1 VQCNI
6 HGGAAQVASD
16 TEAEPINPIGAMT
29 MYVTPEQVTANSKAS
44 VEAMLALANSNF
56 AVVEKLA
63 ALNFNATKSAFEDS
77 MSHAKALLN
86 AKDVQEFVNLNV
98 AAAQPSLEKL
108 IAYSRSVYELSTQ
121 QQAEITRLFESQAGE
136 FNRSFVGM
144 LDKYAKNAPAGS
156 DVAIAAVKSALAA
169 ANSAY
174 DSFAKVTKQASEIAE
189 ANMAAAT
196 AAVTKDGK
204 KKAA

>member
-1 VQCNI
+1 
-6 HGGAAQVASD
+6 
-16 TEAEPINPIGAMT
+16 
-29 MYVTPEQVTANSKAS
+29 MYVTPEQVTANGKAS
-44 VEAMLALANSNF
+44 VEALLALANSNF
-56 AVVEKLA
+56 AAIEKLA
-63 ALNFNATKSAFEDS
+63 ALNFNATKSVFEDS

-86 AKDVQEFVNLNV
+86 AKDVQELVNLNV
-98 AAAQPSLEKL
+98 AAAQPSLEKF

-121 QQAEITRLFESQAGE
+121 QQGEITRLMETHAGE
-136 FNRSFVGM
+136 FNRSFAAL

-156 DVAIAAVKSALAA
+156 DVAVAAVKSALAA

-174 DSFAKVTKQASEIAE
+174 DSFAKVAKQASEIAE

>member
-1 VQCNI
+1 
-6 HGGAAQVASD
+6 
-16 TEAEPINPIGAMT
+16 

-44 VEAMLALANSNF
+44 VEALLAIANSNF
-56 AVVEKLA
+56 AAIEKLA
-63 ALNFNATKSAFEDS
+63 ALNFNATKSVFEDS

-86 AKDVQEFVNLNV
+86 AKDVQELVNLNV
-98 AAAQPSLEKL
+98 AAAQPSLEKF

-121 QQAEITRLFESQAGE
+121 QQGEFTRLCETQAGE
-136 FNRSFVGM
+136 FNRSLVGL

-174 DSFAKVTKQASEIAE
+174 DSFAKVTKQATEIAE
-189 ANMAAAT
+189 ANIAAAT
-196 AAVTKDGK
+196 SAVTKDGK

>member
-1 VQCNI
+1 
-6 HGGAAQVASD
+6 
-16 TEAEPINPIGAMT
+16 

-44 VEAMLALANSNF
+44 VEALLALANSNF
-56 AVVEKLA
+56 AVVEKFA

-77 MSHAKALLN
+77 ISHAKALLN

-98 AAAQPSLEKL
+98 AAAQPSLEKF
-108 IAYSRSVYELSTQ
+108 ISYSRSVYELSTQ
-121 QQAEITRLFESQAGE
+121 QQGEMTRLFEAQAGE
-136 FNRSFVGM
+136 FNRNLVGL

-156 DVAIAAVKSALAA
+156 DVAVAAVKSALAA

-174 DSFAKVTKQASEIAE
+174 DSFAKVAKQATEIAE
-189 ANMAAAT
+189 ANMSAAT

>member
-1 VQCNI
+1 
-6 HGGAAQVASD
+6 
-16 TEAEPINPIGAMT
+16 MT

-63 ALNFNATKSAFEDS
+63 ALNFNATKSAFEDG

-121 QQAEITRLFESQAGE
+121 QQAEITRLVESQAGE